1 MAASEQTI
9 GQQRVDWRR
18 LVGRTDFA
26 EKSLKA
32 KVYPRVYLGRNL
44 NTRKK
49 LVGATRFELATPCT
63 PCKCATRLR
72 HAPTETEN
80 DSPIGLQ
87 DLECCSRPVLTA
99 QNLDQLFQ
107 LQSHLMNQLLAL
119 IEVHL
124 RIVAGETIAGP
135 ANGKTLLVQQA
146 ANLPND
152 QHVLALIVAP
162 IAAALDRLE
171 LWEFLLPIA
180 KHVGFDAAQIAHF
193 ADGEIAFPRNRRQFA
208 IVAWFQHMPR
218 RAPSVSDQDGM

>member
-72 HAPTETEN
+72 HAPTEGPN
-80 DSPIGLQ
+80 DSPKGLRE
-87 DLECCSRPVLTA
+87 LGLRRPLA
-99 QNLDQLFQ
+99 AKNFDQFFQ
-107 LQSHLMNQLLAL
+107 FEPHLMNQLLAL
-119 IEVHL
+119 IEIHL
-124 RIVAGETIAGP
+124 RIV
-135 ANGKTLLVQQA
+135 
-146 ANLPND
+146 
-152 QHVLALIVAP
+152 
-162 IAAALDRLE
+162 
-171 LWEFLLPIA
+171 
-180 KHVGFDAAQIAHF
+180 
-193 ADGEIAFPRNRRQFA
+193 
-208 IVAWFQHMPR
+208 
-218 RAPSVSDQDGM
+218 